1 MELNIKEP
9 RDIEELRKATQ
20 NMDSIPEDISI
31 RIENNILT
39 IDGKWLLREKDGKS
53 ENITVQLGEN
63 KENTQN
69 FRSELRKQIEGFK
82 GRWDVDTKKLLY
94 ARLDKPNIPGE
105 KPCLT
110 LSYLSILETGNLADI
125 EAWKQDGFTWQDIG
139 KVDRTQLTPDTSY
152 TYGVMRQNEPEIQNL
167 LKQYTEFDA
176 KKFNQYFLHGIE
188 NRYDLLE
195 GIIYYTNHKLTDKY
209 LKLMAGENF
218 PTKEEKIEIWKRE
231 IAKNYEQLYR
241 FIYVL
246 DGEDSRFS
254 YSLRTGEKKNINNM
268 IEETLQRLQGEE
280 NENGVLLFFKR
291 GIFFNDRLNDE
302 ARRRGLTYDK
312 VRGYTWTGEVYKIL
326 QQLKYMERLDP
337 YQYYSRWIQA
347 KISRLEE
354 NPKYKK
360 EDLEE
365 LKKVYRTHFEIKE
378 QKENNKVEEKA

>member
-1 MELNIKEP
+1 
-9 RDIEELRKATQ
+9 
-20 NMDSIPEDISI
+20 
-31 RIENNILT
+31 
-39 IDGKWLLREKDGKS
+39 
-53 ENITVQLGEN
+53 
-63 KENTQN
+63 
-69 FRSELRKQIEGFK
+69 
-82 GRWDVDTKKLLY
+82 
-94 ARLDKPNIPGE
+94 
-105 KPCLT
+105 
-110 LSYLSILETGNLADI
+110 
-125 EAWKQDGFTWQDIG
+125 
-139 KVDRTQLTPDTSY
+139 
-152 TYGVMRQNEPEIQNL
+152 
-167 LKQYTEFDA
+167 
-176 KKFNQYFLHGIE
+176 
-188 NRYDLLE
+188 
-195 GIIYYTNHKLTDKY
+195 
-209 LKLMAGENF
+209 MAGENF

-254 YSLRTGEKKNINNM
+254 YSLRTGEKNNINNM